1 MRLFGRKL
9 SCASFTAQLSR
20 YAALQRYSRGM
31 WIMGNSQMKALAELV
46 FISEIVLQSK
56 IAERAAERLVT
67 CEDHF
72 DPIETWSAIQSILVA
87 AANVS
92 KILGPQRKTCEAR
105 GKILRM
111 LLNVDDRNLLSD
123 RKIRNHFEHYD
134 ERIEKWFEKNCS
146 AVYVDTRID
155 PFESIWGHN
164 PANLH
169 RGYNPMTK
177 TLSFRGESVD
187 LAAILKALEEIR
199 HKCRHLALP

>member
-1 MRLFGRKL
+1 M
-9 SCASFTAQLSR
+9 S
-20 YAALQRYSRGM
+20 
-31 WIMGNSQMKALAELV
+31 NSQMKALAELV
-46 FISEIVLQSK
+46 FISEIVMQSK
-56 IAERAAERLVT
+56 IAERAAERLVI
-67 CEDHF
+67 CEGHF

-92 KILGPQRKTCEAR
+92 RILWPQRKSSAAR

-123 RKIRNHFEHYD
+123 RNLRNHFEHYD

-146 AVYVDTRID
+146 AVYMDTRID

-169 RGYNPMTK
+169 RVYNPMTQ

-199 HKCRHLALP
+199 YKCRHLALP